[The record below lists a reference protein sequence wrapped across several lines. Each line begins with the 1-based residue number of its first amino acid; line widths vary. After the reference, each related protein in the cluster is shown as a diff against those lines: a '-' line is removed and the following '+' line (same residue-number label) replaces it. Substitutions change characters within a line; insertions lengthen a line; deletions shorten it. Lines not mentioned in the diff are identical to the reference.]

1 MFHAII
7 MQISCGGESLHKG
20 DDKMATSGDD
30 SKKQTSTAKRLP
42 PNAGKGRKKGVPNK
56 ITASVKEMI
65 LAALD
70 AVGGQRYLED
80 QAKQNPQ
87 AFMSLLGRIIPSEIR
102 GEVTTVDKNF
112 VVYIDTSDSETI
124 PEPALTGRF
133 GDL

>member
-1 MFHAII
+1 M
-7 MQISCGGESLHKG
+7 E
-20 DDKMATSGDD
+20 TSGDD
-30 SKKQTSTAKRLP
+30 SKKQASTAKRLP

-87 AFMSLLGRIIPSEIR
+87 AFMSLLGRILPSEVK
-102 GEVTTVDKNF
+102 GELRTISDNI
-112 VVYIDTSDSETI
+112 VVYVDTHD
-124 PEPALTGRF
+124 PGPPALTGRF

>member
-1 MFHAII
+1 
-7 MQISCGGESLHKG
+7 
-20 DDKMATSGDD
+20 MATSGDD
-30 SKKQTSTAKRLP
+30 SKKQASTAKRLP

-87 AFMSLLGRIIPSEIR
+87 AFMSLLGRIIPSEINGQVR
-102 GEVTTVDKNF
+102 TIGETLIVHV
-112 VVYIDTSDSETI
+112 DTSDGPG

>member
-1 MFHAII
+1 
-7 MQISCGGESLHKG
+7 
-20 DDKMATSGDD
+20 MATSGDD

-87 AFMSLLGRIIPSEIR
+87 AFMSLLGRILPSEVK
-102 GEVTTVDKNF
+102 GELRTISDNI
-112 VVYIDTSDSETI
+112 VVYVDTHD
-124 PEPALTGRF
+124 PGPPALT
-133 GDL
+133 

>member
-1 MFHAII
+1 
-7 MQISCGGESLHKG
+7 
-20 DDKMATSGDD
+20 MATSGDG
-30 SKKQTSTAKRLP
+30 SKKQASTAKRLP

-56 ITASVKEMI
+56 IPASVKEMI

-87 AFMSLLGRIIPSEIR
+87 AFMSLLGRIIPSEINGQVR
-102 GEVTTVDKNF
+102 TIGTNPIVHIYTAD
-112 VVYIDTSDSETI
+112 DSTI

>member
-1 MFHAII
+1 
-7 MQISCGGESLHKG
+7 
-20 DDKMATSGDD
+20 MATSGDD
-30 SKKQTSTAKRLP
+30 SKKQGSTTKRHP

-70 AVGGQRYLED
+70 AVGGQRYLEE

-87 AFMSLLGRIIPSEIR
+87 AFMSLLGRIIPSEINGQVR
-102 GEVTTVDKNF
+102 TIGENL
-112 VVYIDTSDSETI
+112 VVYIDTSGDSTVPET
-124 PEPALTGRF
+124 ALPSRF

>member
-1 MFHAII
+1 MAR
-7 MQISCGGESLHKG
+7 CG
-20 DDKMATSGDD
+20 DY
-30 SKKQTSTAKRLP
+30 SKKQGSTAKRLP

-87 AFMSLLGRIIPSEIR
+87 AFMSLLGRIIPSEINGQVR
-102 GEVTTVDKNF
+102 AIGTNPIVHIYTAD
-112 VVYIDTSDSETI
+112 DPTI

>member
-1 MFHAII
+1 M
-7 MQISCGGESLHKG
+7 E
-20 DDKMATSGDD
+20 TSGDD
-30 SKKQTSTAKRLP
+30 SKKQASTAKRLP

>member
-1 MFHAII
+1 
-7 MQISCGGESLHKG
+7 
-20 DDKMATSGDD
+20 MATSGDD

-87 AFMSLLGRIIPSEIR
+87 AFMSLLGRIIPSEINGQVR
-102 GEVTTVDKNF
+102 TISDNI
-112 VVYIDTSDSETI
+112 VVYVDTHD
-124 PEPALTGRF
+124 PGPPALT
-133 GDL
+133 

>member
-1 MFHAII
+1 
-7 MQISCGGESLHKG
+7 
-20 DDKMATSGDD
+20 MATSGDD
-30 SKKQTSTAKRLP
+30 SKKQGSTTKRLP

-87 AFMSLLGRIIPSEIR
+87 AFMSLLGRILPSEVK
-102 GEVTTVDKNF
+102 GELRTISDNI
-112 VVYIDTSDSETI
+112 VVYVDTHD
-124 PEPALTGRF
+124 PGPPALT
-133 GDL
+133 

>member
-1 MFHAII
+1 
-7 MQISCGGESLHKG
+7 
-20 DDKMATSGDD
+20 MATSGDD
-30 SKKQTSTAKRLP
+30 SKKQASTAKRLP

-87 AFMSLLGRIIPSEIR
+87 AFMSLLGRIIPSEINGQVR
-102 GEVTTVDKNF
+102 TISDNI
-112 VVYIDTSDSETI
+112 VVYVDTHD
-124 PEPALTGRF
+124 PGPPALT
-133 GDL
+133 